1 MSAGACSR
9 GHAREASR
17 SGWPL
22 PRTRGL
28 LFSSLSLGERRTRS
42 ASEGK
47 ELLASEFGAGIGARD
62 AKLAAAT
69 TILGHCTRCAAQIVA
84 VVIILFIV
92 SCANFAPPPAVSP
105 ALISNAR
112 SDHVDAEQLQNGRRL
127 FVSRCL
133 ECHTLPR
140 VTKYTREQWPH
151 LVSRMSGRANLSA
164 SDQEAITFY
173 LRAASSAKTTPR

>member
-9 GHAREASR
+9 GHAHEASR
-17 SGWPL
+17 SGWPI

-28 LFSSLSLGERRTRS
+28 LSSSLSLGERRTRS

-84 VVIILFIV
+84 VVVILFIV
-92 SCANFAPPPAVSP
+92 SCANFAPPPTVSP
-105 ALISNAR
+105 ALISNAH
-112 SDHVDAEQLQNGRRL
+112 SDHVDAGQLQNGRRL
-127 FVSRCL
+127 FASRCL
-133 ECHTLPR
+133 ECHTLPP
-140 VTKYTREQWPH
+140 VTKYTPEQWPH

-164 SDQEAITFY
+164 GEQAAIVAY
-173 LRAASSAKTTPR
+173 LRAASLTRQ

>member
-1 MSAGACSR
+1 VSVRRCSR

-17 SGWPL
+17 SSWPL

-42 ASEGK
+42 AGDDK

-62 AKLAAAT
+62 AKLAAT
-69 TILGHCTRCAAQIVA
+69 TILGHCTRCVAQIAA

-92 SCANFAPPPAVSP
+92 SCANLAPPPEVSP

-112 SDHVDAEQLQNGRRL
+112 PDHVDAEQLQNGRRL
-127 FVSRCL
+127 FLSHCL
-133 ECHTLPR
+133 ECHTLPP
-140 VTKYTREQWPH
+140 VSKYSRNEWPH
-151 LVSRMSGRANLSA
+151 LVSRMSGRANLSPGEQA
-164 SDQEAITFY
+164 AIVAY
-173 LRAASSAKTTPR
+173 LRAASLTRH

>member
-22 PRTRGL
+22 PRIRGL

-62 AKLAAAT
+62 AKLAAAPA
-69 TILGHCTRCAAQIVA
+69 ILEHCTRCAAQIVA
-84 VVIILFIV
+84 VVIPLFIV

-105 ALISNAR
+105 ALIANAR
-112 SDHVDAEQLQNGRRL
+112 PDHVDAGQLQNGHRL

-133 ECHTLPR
+133 ECHTLPP
-140 VTKYTREQWPH
+140 VTKYSRDEWPY
-151 LVSRMSGRANLSA
+151 LVSRMSNRANLSG
-164 SDQEAITFY
+164 SDQSAIIAY
-173 LRAASSAKTTPR
+173 LRAASLTRH